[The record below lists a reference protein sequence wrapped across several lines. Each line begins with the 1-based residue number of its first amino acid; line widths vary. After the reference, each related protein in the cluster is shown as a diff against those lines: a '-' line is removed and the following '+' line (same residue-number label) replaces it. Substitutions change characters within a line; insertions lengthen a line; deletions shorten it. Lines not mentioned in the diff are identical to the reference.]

1 MRRTPQHYIF
11 ALMIMLSLLAFV
23 RTANAETIYTVRTI
37 YFQPTDAP
45 PLTRD
50 YFQLIF
56 DVQDFY
62 RDQMEQHGYG
72 PKTFTIDTTDEGH
85 FRIHIVKGKHPA
97 IHYISDTYN
106 QLVSELPFDFRRQ
119 SVVGQNNIHLIIVA
133 GLDRIDNSKLGV
145 GFPYSQFHSGGTA
158 LVAGYIASQWI
169 IAHELGHAFGL
180 FHTGKVGAL
189 MSIRGKDVFLDYEA
203 RWLAKHH
210 AFNETHIKTDVPERF
225 TDLPIEAIGGGT
237 IRFRIV
243 ATSKSGLYHCQLC
256 RKRGTYILGYDD
268 SISRNSDI
276 IEIDASR
283 GRLINGDDVWFQ
295 VMDVNGNYTF
305 HHQTRITLPAPN
317 NEKLTN
323 EKPNIV
329 LPPEPEPEPEPK
341 PEIEVEIEEAI
352 DCPDCMPD
360 GMDTP
365 IDDDLSVNPIRV
377 RLLTTQWAALKQR

>member
-1 MRRTPQHYIF
+1 MNCKRFFIAILSVFLISTAIADAQF
-11 ALMIMLSLLAFV
+11 MLRAV
-23 RTANAETIYTVRTI
+23 

-50 YFQLIF
+50 HFQMIS

-62 RDQMEQHGYG
+62 RTEIERHGYD
-72 PKTFTIDTTDEGH
+72 PKTFTLDTTDEGH
-85 FRIHIVKGKHPA
+85 FRIYTIKAKHPA
-97 IHYISDTYN
+97 IHYLSDTYN
-106 QLVSELPFDFRRQ
+106 QLVAELPFDFRRQ
-119 SVVGQNNIHLIIVA
+119 SPIGQNNIHLIIVA
-133 GLDRIDNSKLGV
+133 GLDRVENARLGV

-158 LVAGYIASQWI
+158 LVAGNAINRWI

-180 FHTGKVGAL
+180 FHTGKIGAL
-189 MSIRGKDVFLDYEA
+189 MSIRGKDFLLDYEA

-225 TDLPIEAIGGGT
+225 TDLPTQAIGGGT
-237 IRFRIV
+237 IRFKIV
-243 ATSKSGLYHCQLC
+243 ATSKSGLYHAQLC

-268 SISRNSDI
+268 SISGNSDI

-283 GRLINGDDVWFQ
+283 GRLIDGDDVWFQ

-305 HHQTRITLPAPN
+305 HHQTHIKLPAPN
-317 NEKLTN
+317 LENITN
-323 EKPNIV
+323 EKPNIE
-329 LPPEPEPEPEPK
+329 LPPKREPK
-341 PEIEVEIEEAI
+341 IEPEIEEAV

-377 RLLTTQWAALKQR
+377 PLLTTQWAALKQR